1 MNTGLEKEQE
11 GTNQIH
17 MESLRGTAM
26 VVYTFELVTWRHVQ
40 KDQRVEVSYIGKPC
54 LKQAS
59 KQTKHVSVI
68 TASKSLHM
76 KTKPRCLQLHQFSAS
91 VGSSG

>member
-1 MNTGLEKEQE
+1 
-11 GTNQIH
+11 
-17 MESLRGTAM
+17 M
-26 VVYTFELVTWRHVQ
+26 VVYTFELGTWRHVQ

-76 KTKPRCLQLHQFSAS
+76 KTKPRCLQLHQCINSQHQLVHQDEAYNLHS
-91 VGSSG
+91 HP